1 MKKNTLLALTTT
13 LALSSSIRK
22 PMPRPSRPFKG
33 KREKRND
40 WKRMAD

>member
-1 MKKNTLLALTTT
+1 MKKTTFTALSKT
-13 LALSSSIRK
+13 LALAASVRK
-22 PMPRPSRPFKG
+22 PMPPPSRPFKG